1 MEEILSKELLTKTSL
16 SKEIQKSP
24 SYVSNYLRLLTL
36 PEVIKDALLSNMITE
51 GHARALSFLNDR
63 EEMIQVFQE
72 IVRYSFSVRR
82 TEDEVNKLRKEK
94 RNYGKVSQELK
105 DCAIRIEK
113 VLGVQTTLVRKT
125 RNITLV
131 LSFPL
136 GITAHRKIKGITM
149 LIEDA
154 LKNSQ

>member
-16 SKEIQKSP
+16 SKAIQKSP
-24 SYVSNYLRLLTL
+24 SYVSNYLRLLIL

-63 EEMIQVFQE
+63 EEMMQVFQE

-94 RNYGKVSQELK
+94 RNYGKVQQELK
-105 DCAIRIEK
+105 DYAIRIEK
-113 VLGVQTTLVRKT
+113 AIQVQTSIVRKA
-125 RNITLV
+125 RNVTLA

-136 GITAHRKIKGITM
+136 GITAHQKIKGLTEI
-149 LIEDA
+149 IEDA
-154 LKNSQ
+154 LKNS